1 MIKERQV
8 SMPFGQ
14 RTAFLLVF
22 GIVSAVFALGSLGTV
37 AWINAQLRGFEPAP
51 PATAADYVNYSILG
65 SDGQTADYIRPESLA
80 AMTAY
85 TEANPEPQGVQILEG
100 MTTAEISVYMVSQM
114 SGGLKVDCT
123 YCHILTNGNFAEEGN
138 PQKDRARQMMLMS
151 ADLNQNFLTQLPA
164 SVGNQQITCA
174 TCHNGQP
181 VFNPYP
187 DEVQVTQPADFRLPL
202 DLEYPGGLTVTGR
215 SDRSLEDVA
224 LNQYTMYHMN
234 RSLGQGCTFCHNARY
249 FPSNEIE
256 QKGHATIMLQ
266 MTKHLNDQYLTI
278 MNNRTPSCWQC
289 HQGARIPPAAAREGR
304 VPTVLSS
311 TP

>member
-1 MIKERQV
+1 MINQRQV
-8 SMPFGQ
+8 SAPFGQ

-22 GIVSAVFALGSLGTV
+22 GIVSAVFALGSIGTV
-37 AWINAQLRGFEPAP
+37 AWINARLSSLETPP
-51 PATAADYVNYSILG
+51 PASSPDYVNYSVLDEAG
-65 SDGQTADYIRPESLA
+65 GTSYIRPESLQ
-80 AMTAY
+80 AMNAY
-85 TEANPEPQGVQILEG
+85 TAANPEPQGVQILQG
-100 MTTAEISVYMVSQM
+100 MTTAEISAYMVSQV

-138 PQKDRARQMMLMS
+138 PQKDRSRQMMQMT
-151 ADLNQNFLTQLPA
+151 ADLNRNFLTQLPA
-164 SVGNQQITCA
+164 TVGNQQITCA
-174 TCHNGQP
+174 TCHNGAP

-215 SDRSLEDVA
+215 NDRSLEDVA

-234 RSLGQGCTFCHNARY
+234 KSLGQGCTFCHNARY

-256 QKGHATIMLQ
+256 QKSYATTMLQ

-304 VPTVLSS
+304 VPTMLSS